1 MLKQVTSLIIP
12 KFIARKPKI
21 KHGTYNKYGFAITLH
36 QYCICPRW
44 VDRDRVKPN
53 DYNPNK
59 VSKQNL
65 ELLKQSILTNG
76 WTLPI
81 VVRPD
86 FTIIDGFH
94 RWTVAGE
101 EPLKSMLEGKV
112 PVVIVEH
119 KDKAG
124 NIYGTVT
131 HNRARGTHLLEPMKA
146 IVRELMREGKSVEEI
161 GKQLGMRPEEIFR
174 LSDFSKED
182 FLNMMI
188 KPNQG
193 YSKAEFITKI

>member
-1 MLKQVTSLIIP
+1 MDCCRRRT
-12 KFIARKPKI
+12 F
-21 KHGTYNKYGFAITLH
+21 
-36 QYCICPRW
+36 
-44 VDRDRVKPN
+44 
-53 DYNPNK
+53 
-59 VSKQNL
+59 
-65 ELLKQSILTNG
+65 
-76 WTLPI
+76 
-81 VVRPD
+81 
-86 FTIIDGFH
+86 
-94 RWTVAGE
+94 
-101 EPLKSMLEGKV
+101 EGKV

-146 IVRELMREGKSVEEI
+146 IVKELMGEGKSVEEI